1 MFRTLFGLDTN
12 DFLPTADELTTTA
25 AVAFF
30 VCEFLKPTADVA
42 VECEL
47 EQMNTLGLFDLVL
60 VTAAVTTAG
69 GSVKLLLFELG
80 WSELNVVQWVAKEGT
95 LFFTLLKIADELLT
109 VNGDVSRSREAERKR
124 LRALTNSADANLLLV
139 VSDSDLERD
148 NSHFGI

>member
-1 MFRTLFGLDTN
+1 
-12 DFLPTADELTTTA
+12 
-25 AVAFF
+25 
-30 VCEFLKPTADVA
+30 
-42 VECEL
+42 
-47 EQMNTLGLFDLVL
+47 MNTFGLFDLVL

-80 WSELNVVQWVAKEGT
+80 WSELNVVQLWGT

-124 LRALTNSADANLLLV
+124 LRALANSADANLLLV

>member
-1 MFRTLFGLDTN
+1 MA
-12 DFLPTADELTTTA
+12 FL
-25 AVAFF
+25 
-30 VCEFLKPTADVA
+30 VCEFFKPTADVA

-47 EQMNTLGLFDLVL
+47 EQMNTFGLFDFVL

-80 WSELNVVQWVAKEGT
+80 WSELNVVQLWVAKEEGT
-95 LFFTLLKIADELLT
+95 LFFTLLVIAELLT
-109 VNGDVSRSREAERKR
+109 GDEVSRSRDADRKK
-124 LRALTNSADANLLLV
+124 LRALAISAWANLLLV